1 MYLHLFR
8 SSSLVSLSPVALA
21 LAVLS
26 LSACK
31 PQPEAAAADVRT
43 QDRLVAVTMVQPG
56 AGYEEAYTGLVA
68 ARVQSDL
75 GFRVHGKVLQRY
87 VDVGQVVHAGDPLMR
102 IDNNDLV
109 LTIADKQQAVAA
121 AKARVIQ
128 TAADEVRY
136 RNLYPTGATS
146 KESYEKAKA
155 DADSARA
162 ELAAAEAQA
171 QVARNQSNYSVLL
184 ADADG
189 TVVET
194 LAEPGQVVDA
204 GQIVVRLAHAGPR
217 EAAVFLPETSRPA
230 LGSVAEASLY
240 GAGDV
245 RGTARLRQLSDAADP
260 KTRTYEARYV
270 LEGNAAAA
278 PLGATIKIRIR
289 SDAAAGLSE
298 VPLGAID
305 DEGRGP
311 GIWVVDPQTLK
322 VSWRAVKVTKF
333 GGETAFLSGGAVPGE
348 QIVAIGGHYLHDG
361 DQVRLAGEKAAMR

>member
-1 MYLHLFR
+1 MFFYLSGP
-8 SSSLVSLSPVALA
+8 SSRLSRTPIWLTVAA
-21 LAVLS
+21 LS

-31 PQPEAAAADVRT
+31 PQPETAAADVRT
-43 QDRLVAVTMVQPG
+43 QDRLVAVTTVQPG
-56 AGYEEAYTGLVA
+56 AGYEQAYTGLVA

-75 GFRVHGKVLQRY
+75 GFRVHGKVLERF

-109 LTIADKQQAVAA
+109 LAIADKQQAVSA

-128 TAADEVRY
+128 TSADEIRY

-230 LGSVAEASLY
+230 LGSIAEASLY
-240 GAGDV
+240 GADNV
-245 RGTARLRQLSDAADP
+245 KGTARLRQLSDAADA

-270 LEGNAAAA
+270 LEGDAATA
-278 PLGATIKIRIR
+278 PLGATIKIRIK
-289 SDAAAGLSE
+289 SDGASALTE

-311 GIWVVDPQTLK
+311 GIWVIDPQTLK
-322 VSWRAVKVTKF
+322 VAWRAVKVMKF
-333 GGETAFLSGGAVPGE
+333 GTETVFLNDGATPGE